1 MLDALAI
8 RYRHGAYLKNEN
20 GTRRF
25 GERALVE
32 LVRRVTRKTKF
43 YREQSENHLVE
54 KATLRHRLTE
64 MQEQPRL
71 EAGAY
76 FSVRRR
82 LWAETLVLG
91 VALVAGV
98 LLAFFST
105 ATFTQRLNVGPVW
118 PWVIAGVFAL
128 VLVGGGLVV
137 TERYIE
143 ARMNRP
149 RRRDADRDV
158 SSEEVSHSAPRGSSF
173 LWGVLMLVVAVALV
187 GLSEV
192 QARELLR
199 TTGSWGVYAGF
210 LALTV
215 LMPLVAGAVRWDA
228 MRFMDVYKTT
238 ISYRAYETRLAQV
251 DSILRQNEETES
263 NTYQEWLEEAWEE
276 VNRFRTV
283 KENYNRRKG
292 IEETLSGH
300 FVSSRDL
307 FVQEAA
313 RRYESDLRAITARS
327 LRRVEGGPD
336 SAGEA
341 RTAGT
346 KLGQADRALPMDAP
360 VPGALPE
367 PPPATPDAPPAYLD
381 PKPVR

>member
-1 MLDALAI
+1 MFDALGI
-8 RYRHGAYLKNEN
+8 RYRYGAYLKNEN

-54 KATLRHRLTE
+54 KATLRHRLAE
-64 MQEQPRL
+64 MEQQPRL
-71 EAGAY
+71 EAGAF

-82 LWAETLVLG
+82 LWAETVVMTITL
-91 VALVAGV
+91 AAGV
-98 LLAFFST
+98 LLAFWSVG
-105 ATFTQRLNVGPVW
+105 TFAQRLALGPVW
-118 PWVIAGVFAL
+118 PWIIAGVFAL

-137 TERYIE
+137 AERFIE

-149 RRRDADRDV
+149 QRSDNNPDV
-158 SSEEVSHSAPRGSSF
+158 SSDEANSAPRGSAF
-173 LWGVLMLVVAVALV
+173 LWGLLLLVSLGALV

-192 QARELLR
+192 KARELLAL
-199 TTGSWGVYAGF
+199 TGSWWVYGGF
-210 LALTV
+210 LG
-215 LMPLVAGAVRWDA
+215 LMLLLPLVAGAMRWDA

-238 ISYRAYETRLAQV
+238 TTYRTYETRLAQV

-292 IEETLSGH
+292 IDEQLGGH

-307 FVQEAA
+307 FVQEAT
-313 RRYESDLRAITARS
+313 RRYENDLRSLTARS
-327 LRRVEGGPD
+327 LRRVDGGSSGP
-336 SAGEA
+336 SEA
-341 RTAGT
+341 RAAGT
-346 KLGQADRALPMDAP
+346 KLGQAERAMPTTAP
-360 VPGALPE
+360 L
-367 PPPATPDAPPAYLD
+367 PPPPDDAEADDESPAYHA
-381 PKPVR
+381 PKSVR

>member
-1 MLDALAI
+1 MFDALGI
-8 RYRHGAYLKNEN
+8 RYRYGAYLKNEN

-54 KATLRHRLTE
+54 KATLRRRLAE
-64 MQEQPRL
+64 MEQQPRL
-71 EAGAY
+71 EAGAF

-82 LWAETLVLG
+82 LWAETV
-91 VALVAGV
+91 VMAITLVAGV
-98 LLAFFST
+98 LLAFWSVG
-105 ATFTQRLNVGPVW
+105 TFAQRLALGPVW
-118 PWVIAGVFAL
+118 PWIIAGVFAL

-137 TERYIE
+137 AERFIE
-143 ARMNRP
+143 ARMNRS
-149 RRRDADRDV
+149 RFSDANPDV
-158 SSEEVSHSAPRGSSF
+158 SSDEANSAPRGSSF
-173 LWGVLMLVVAVALV
+173 LWGLLLLVALGALV

-192 QARELLR
+192 KARELLAL
-199 TTGSWGVYAGF
+199 TGSWWVYGGF
-210 LALTV
+210 LGLMV
-215 LMPLVAGAVRWDA
+215 LLPLVAGAMRWDA

-238 ISYRAYETRLAQV
+238 ITYRTYETRLAQV

-292 IEETLSGH
+292 IDEQIAGH
-300 FVSSRDL
+300 FVASRDL

-313 RRYESDLRAITARS
+313 RRYENDLRSLTARS
-327 LRRVEGGPD
+327 LRRVEGGSSGPT
-336 SAGEA
+336 EA
-341 RTAGT
+341 RAAGT
-346 KLGQADRALPMDAP
+346 KLGQAERAMPADAP
-360 VPGALPE
+360 L
-367 PPPATPDAPPAYLD
+367 PPPPDADDAPDDATPPAYQA
-381 PKPVR
+381 PKSVR

>member
-1 MLDALAI
+1 MFDALGI
-8 RYRHGAYLKNEN
+8 RYRYGAYLKNEN

-54 KATLRHRLTE
+54 KATLRRRLAE
-64 MQEQPRL
+64 MEEQPRL
-71 EAGAY
+71 EAGAF

-82 LWAETLVLG
+82 LWAETVVMAITLI
-91 VALVAGV
+91 AGV
-98 LLAFFST
+98 LLAFWSVG
-105 ATFTQRLNVGPVW
+105 TFAQRLQLGPVW
-118 PWVIAGVFAL
+118 PWIIAGVFAL

-137 TERYIE
+137 AERFIE

-149 RRRDADRDV
+149 RRPDV
-158 SSEEVSHSAPRGSSF
+158 SSEEVSHTAPRGSAF
-173 LWGVLMLVVAVALV
+173 LWGLLLLVSLGALV

-192 QARELLR
+192 KARELLAL
-199 TTGSWGVYAGF
+199 TGSWWVYGGF
-210 LALTV
+210 LGLMV
-215 LMPLVAGAVRWDA
+215 LLPLVAGAMRWDA

-238 ISYRAYETRLAQV
+238 IMYRTYETRLAQV

-292 IEETLSGH
+292 IDEQIGGH
-300 FVSSRDL
+300 FVASRDL

-313 RRYESDLRAITARS
+313 RRYESDLRSLTARS
-327 LRRVEGGPD
+327 LRRVEGGTSGP
-336 SAGEA
+336 AEA
-341 RTAGT
+341 RATGN
-346 KLGQADRALPMDAP
+346 KLGQADRAVPADAP
-360 VPGALPE
+360 L
-367 PPPATPDAPPAYLD
+367 PPPPPETGDAAPSDAPAYQT
-381 PKPVR
+381 PKSVR

>member
-1 MLDALAI
+1 MFDALSI
-8 RYRHGAYLKNEN
+8 RFRHGAYLRNEH

-43 YREQSENHLVE
+43 YREQSETHLVE
-54 KATLRHRLTE
+54 KATLRFNLAE
-64 MQEQPRL
+64 MAKQPRL
-71 EAGAY
+71 EAGAF

-82 LWAETLVLG
+82 LWAETVVL
-91 VALVAGV
+91 LITLLAGV

-105 ATFTQRLNVGPVW
+105 ATFAQRLNFGEAW
-118 PWVIAGVFAL
+118 PWIIAGVFAL

-137 TERYIE
+137 TERFIE

-149 RRRDADRDV
+149 RVHDDNPDM
-158 SSEEVSHSAPRGSSF
+158 SSEEASHNVPRGSSW
-173 LWGVLMLVVAVALV
+173 LWGLLLLGVLVAIG
-187 GLSEV
+187 GLAEV
-192 QARELLR
+192 QARELREL
-199 TTGSWGVYAGF
+199 TGSWGVYAGF
-210 LALTV
+210 MALTL

-238 ISYRAYETRLAQV
+238 ITYRAFETRLAQV

-292 IEETLSGH
+292 IEDPLSGH

-313 RRYESDLRAITARS
+313 RRYENDLRALTARS
-327 LRRVEGGPD
+327 LRRVEAAAT
-336 SAGEA
+336 SATAEPRA
-341 RTAGT
+341 AGT
-346 KLGQADRALPMDAP
+346 KLGQAERVAP
-360 VPGALPE
+360 L
-367 PPPATPDAPPAYLD
+367 PPPPPGTEPLPAATPYME
-381 PKPVR
+381 PKAVR